1 MKIVKIRIIRS
12 FATFALRRCTVE
24 KKRIFRETCTEPVEV
39 SVYKRVLI
47 TPIPNEP
54 KFIRHPFDTPFGRRA
69 GLREFA
75 LILHGLS
82 AFAQISE

>member
-12 FATFALRRCTVE
+12 FATFALRRCMVE
-24 KKRIFRETCTEPVEV
+24 KKRVFRETCTEPVEV

-54 KFIRHPFDTPFGRRA
+54 FFVDRMGWHFGFPVENGQA
-69 GLREFA
+69 GIKRSPPAWVGTL
-75 LILHGLS
+75 GL
-82 AFAQISE
+82 